1 MKLPLKLVMKP
12 VLPIK
17 NANFKITV
25 DTNKP
30 PVNLNDIFPGKSCD
44 HAIPDA
50 KVSFHSLEVDNC
62 VLNNGSLETRDFT
75 VALWH
80 MRLVVDDDK
89 LNVRF
94 SYRFTW

>member
-1 MKLPLKLVMKP
+1 MKP
-12 VLPIK
+12 VLPVK

-50 KVSFHSLEVDNC
+50 KVSFSPISVHSLKVNNC
-62 VLNNGSLETRDFT
+62 VLNNRSLKTRDFT
-75 VALWH
+75 VALWY
-80 MRLVVDDDK
+80 MRLAVDDDK

-94 SYRFTW
+94 SHRFTW

>member
-1 MKLPLKLVMKP
+1 MFSQTVFRRMIIFENYTFSGAPRVAHAVVKLPLKLVMKP
-12 VLPIK
+12 VLPVK

-50 KVSFHSLEVDNC
+50 KVSSPPPISVHS
-62 VLNNGSLETRDFT
+62 F
-75 VALWH
+75 
-80 MRLVVDDDK
+80 
-89 LNVRF
+89 
-94 SYRFTW
+94 